1 MLVKV
6 RFPSEKEVKW
16 KQESNAVEGGRVWV
30 AFIGPE
36 QRIDVEAR
44 KWFGGQQQLVLQC
57 ISYKS
62 GGELGGGKE
71 WGGPLLEGEAE
82 ASLFR
87 W

>member
-44 KWFGGQQQLVLQC
+44 KWFGG
-57 ISYKS
+57 
-62 GGELGGGKE
+62 
-71 WGGPLLEGEAE
+71 
-82 ASLFR
+82 
-87 W
+87 